1 MGNSSRNQWYY
12 SAMVFSSKM
21 EGTTAMVF
29 SFKKEGTRR
38 KEERRE
44 TKGCARSPLINSLG
58 TYTYCPNS

>member
-1 MGNSSRNQWYY
+1 MGNSSRNQLHY

-21 EGTTAMVF
+21 EGTTAMAF
-29 SFKKEGTRR
+29 SFNNKMEGTRR

-58 TYTYCPNS
+58 TS